1 MIKLSDTYLFVITF
15 LIALLASLVL
25 NLFLGFSAV
34 NSAIVVHVVL
44 GGLAFLVGTV
54 TLLSK
59 KGSDLHKFSGKV
71 FYVSM
76 VTSVILTLFVSILP
90 NHQSPTL
97 FQIGVLSLYFLIG
110 GKRSILLK
118 QFNPKQSNERLFID
132 RLLAWIVV
140 LVSLVVLFY
149 SVITEASFYPLRT
162 VFGIV
167 GIAFGGLDIW
177 LYRDPADLKKK
188 WLFLHLSKMLGG
200 YTATVTAFL
209 VAQNLLTGYYNWFT
223 PTVFGLAYILYW
235 ALKLKTFRIA
245 LVN

>member
-1 MIKLSDTYLFVITF
+1 MSKLSDTYLFAVTF
-15 LIALLASLVL
+15 TIALIALVVL
-25 NLFLGFSAV
+25 NLFFGFSVV
-34 NSAIVVHVVL
+34 NSMIVVHVVL
-44 GGLAFLVGTV
+44 GGLAFLIGTV

-59 KGSDLHKFSGKV
+59 KGSGVHKFSGKI
-71 FYVSM
+71 FYVAM
-76 VTSVILTLFVSILP
+76 VISVTLTLFVSILP
-90 NHQSPTL
+90 NHQSPSL

-110 GKRSILLK
+110 GKRSLLLK
-118 QFNPKQSNERLFID
+118 QFDPKQSMGRLMID
-132 RLLAWIVV
+132 RLLAWTVV
-140 LVSLVVLFY
+140 LVSLVVMLY

-167 GIAFGGLDIW
+167 GIAFGGLDLW
-177 LYRDPADLKKK
+177 TYSDPKNLKKK

-200 YTATVTAFL
+200 YTAAVTAFM

-235 ALKLKTFRIA
+235 ALKLKTFRFA